1 MSDYMFSETPPEFVP
16 ELPRSSEL
24 GTVTR
29 EVGVI
34 EKTEGGNQYWK
45 AYQLIER
52 DNTDNFVRP
61 TYYTET
67 GGYQNKPIVL
77 PPDVMADL
85 HQFASGKVL

>member
-34 EKTEGGNQYWK
+34 EKTEGGNQY
-45 AYQLIER
+45 
-52 DNTDNFVRP
+52 
-61 TYYTET
+61 
-67 GGYQNKPIVL
+67 
-77 PPDVMADL
+77 
-85 HQFASGKVL
+85 